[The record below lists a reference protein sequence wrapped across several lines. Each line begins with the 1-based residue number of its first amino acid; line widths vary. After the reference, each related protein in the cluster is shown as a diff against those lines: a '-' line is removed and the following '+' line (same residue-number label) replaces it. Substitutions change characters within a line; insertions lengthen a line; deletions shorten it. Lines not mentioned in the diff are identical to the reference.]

1 MTNSK
6 LGLPVLERNGAFH
19 SSQHFR
25 FRQPAYVISSRRAY
39 VNLLAN
45 QITALPP
52 TWKIKPF
59 YVMWKMPE
67 SQTEKSG
74 SMDSAPGVLVHALP
88 RKKGTLGYP
97 QSRRKNASSNFF
109 VEHSLC
115 LNNQI
120 VFKNQTV
127 LLWSWRLN
135 SLSSTNRVWVP
146 AQCTKAQKKRQPI

>member
-1 MTNSK
+1 MALSILTTFSVSAA
-6 LGLPVLERNGAFH
+6 GLRYKFTQGLRELIGQSDY
-19 SSQHFR
+19 SSS
-25 FRQPAYVISSRRAY
+25 AD
-39 VNLLAN
+39 
-45 QITALPP
+45 
-52 TWKIKPF
+52 WKIKPF

-120 VFKNQTV
+120 VLKIKQSFCD
-127 LLWSWRLN
+127 RGD
-135 SLSSTNRVWVP
+135 
-146 AQCTKAQKKRQPI
+146 